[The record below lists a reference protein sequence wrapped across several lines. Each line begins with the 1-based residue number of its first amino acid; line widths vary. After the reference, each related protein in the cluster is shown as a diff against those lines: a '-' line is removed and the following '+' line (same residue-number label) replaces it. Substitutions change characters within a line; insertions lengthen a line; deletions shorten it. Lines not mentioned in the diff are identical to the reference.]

1 MPNHITNRIQ
11 FSGKREDIDRVL
23 ALIKGDNECIDFEK
37 IIPMPI
43 TSIAEISTKGR
54 GLCTVKT
61 TGTTGEEPTG
71 ERNGTPTGHP

>member
-37 IIPMPI
+37 IIPMPNNI
-43 TSIAEISTKGR
+43 YR
-54 GLCTVKT
+54 GDLDQRARALYGKT